1 MSGDGRVLVGDV
13 GGTHA
18 RFAVV
23 DTATSPW
30 QITNRLERDLGAG
43 DFAATLRGYLDQAGL
58 ATTPGAIAIAAAGP
72 VTDGQVRLTNRNWQI
87 SEADLR
93 ALDFADAVLVNDFAA
108 LAFSV
113 EALEPKDVRTVGPAL
128 TGLNSE
134 PVSIIGAGTGFG
146 AACLARFRGRAVAIA
161 TEGGHATFAPIGP
174 RESDVVRSLAKRFT
188 HVSIE
193 RVLSGPGLENLHAAL
208 AEIDGRPVPT
218 LSAAEIVARHDKDP
232 AAREAVEMFGA
243 IYGSVAGEFALVH
256 GARGGVYIAG
266 GIAQK
271 IEPILQYGKFRERF
285 ELKGRLSHYVQA
297 IPTRLVLSEDTAF
310 LGAANASLEFRAAR
324 SAG

>member
-1 MSGDGRVLVGDV
+1 MSLDGRVVVGDV

-23 DTATSPW
+23 DTATKPW
-30 QITNRLERDLGAG
+30 NISNRYDSDKSAS
-43 DFAATLRGYLDQAGL
+43 DFSATLRDYLDHAGL
-58 ATTPGAIAIAAAGP
+58 GTLPAAIAIAAAGP
-72 VTDGQVRLTNRNWQI
+72 VTDGRVRLTNRNWDL
-87 SEADLR
+87 SEEALR
-93 ALDFADAVLVNDFAA
+93 GLGFPEAVLVNDFAA

-113 EALEPKDVRTVGPAL
+113 EALEDKDSRLIGPAL
-128 TGLNSE
+128 VGLRSE

-161 TEGGHATFAPIGP
+161 TEGGHATFAPIGA
-174 RESDVVRSLAKRFT
+174 REMEVVRVLGKRFP

-208 AEIDGRPVPT
+208 AEIDGRPSPA
-218 LSAAEIVARHDKDP
+218 LKAADIVAQHDRDP
-232 AAREAVEMFGA
+232 TARAAVEMFGA
-243 IYGSVAGEFALVH
+243 IYGSVAGDFALVH

-266 GIAQK
+266 GIASK
-271 IEPILQYGKFRERF
+271 IETILQCGIFRERF
-285 ELKGRLSHYVQA
+285 ETKGRLSHYVQA

-310 LGAANASLEFRAAR
+310 LGAANASLEFRAHR
-324 SAG
+324 SGG